1 MEWLPFKHAIDS
13 NPIPSPSPSPNPN
26 PSPNPKQVNASA
38 RACSL
43 RISMIWQTPPPGL
56 KVLGQRWG

>member
-1 MEWLPFKHAIDS
+1 MDELNEAPRANS
-13 NPIPSPSPSPNPN
+13 SPIPSPSPSPN

-56 KVLGQRWG
+56 KVMNLR